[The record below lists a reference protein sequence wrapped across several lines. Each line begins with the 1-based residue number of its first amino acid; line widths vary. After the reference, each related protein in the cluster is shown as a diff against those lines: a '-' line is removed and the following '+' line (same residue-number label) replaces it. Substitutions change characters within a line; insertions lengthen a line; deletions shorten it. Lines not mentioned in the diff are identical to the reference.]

1 MSSFFIQHPSSFEI
15 DFFLENGF
23 IITPSGSI
31 LILPAPKKKSMLYN
45 RTYEESGA
53 TLAPVPLYPARF
65 FVRGR
70 FGGNLMPE
78 VRGTLLPKKRG

>member
-31 LILPAPKKKSMLYN
+31 LTLKAPKKKSMLYN
-45 RTYEESGA
+45 RAYGESGA
-53 TLAPVPLYPARF
+53 ILAPVPLHPARF
-65 FVRGR
+65 FVCGR
-70 FGGNLMPE
+70 FGGKLYAGSPWN
-78 VRGTLLPKKRG
+78 TSS